1 MELESQVE
9 ALRKRGLGVAAL
21 SYDSVAVLKDFA
33 TRRKITFPLLSDP
46 ESKVIRRFGILNEAD
61 YPPGQMAHGVP
72 YPGTFVTD
80 AKGIIRSKFFEKT
93 YVERR
98 TAASLLTLADETDG
112 NPSSSIETS
121 APTFTLRTSSS
132 NTEAAPGQR
141 LTLVL
146 DFEMKPTMHVYAPS
160 VQGYRPLRL
169 RLDPQP
175 LLTVH
180 EAAFP
185 PSRPYRFAPLDETVP
200 VFEGRFRIT
209 QDVTLASGRDFAELL
224 KTPSPKLD
232 LTGAL
237 VHQVCSD
244 RVCYP
249 PAVLPV
255 HWTIKVLPLDRER
268 APEAIQHKPAK
279 P

>member
-21 SYDSVAVLKDFA
+21 SYDSVAILRDFA
-33 TRRKITFPLLSDP
+33 TRRRITFPLLSDA
-46 ESKVIRRFGILNEAD
+46 ESKVIRAFGILNEAD

-80 AKGIIRSKFFEKT
+80 ARGFVRSKLFEKT

-98 TAASLLTLADETDG
+98 TAASLLTLAGGTASD
-112 NPSSSIETS
+112 PSSSIETS
-121 APTFTLRTSSS
+121 TPTFTVRVSSS
-132 NTEAAPGQR
+132 NREAAPGQR

-146 DFEMKPTMHVYAPS
+146 DFEVKPTMHVYAPG
-160 VQGYRPLRL
+160 VQSYRPLRL

-180 EAAFP
+180 ETAFS
-185 PSRPYRFAPLDETVP
+185 PSRPYHFAPLHETVP
-200 VFEGRFRIT
+200 VFEGSFRVT

-224 KTPSPKLD
+224 KTPDPKLD
-232 LTGAL
+232 VTGAIE
-237 VHQVCSD
+237 HQVCSD

-255 HWTIKVLPLDRER
+255 HWTIRVLALDRER
-268 APEAIQHKPAK
+268 VPEAIQHQPAK

>member
-1 MELESQVE
+1 MELESQLE

-21 SYDSVAVLKDFA
+21 SYDSVAILRDFA
-33 TRRKITFPLLSDP
+33 TRRRITFPLLSDP
-46 ESKVIRRFGILNEAD
+46 ESKVIRVFGILNEVD
-61 YPPGQMAHGVP
+61 YPPGQTAHGVP

-80 AKGIIRSKFFEKT
+80 AKGIVRSKFFEKT

-98 TAASLLTLADETDG
+98 TAASLLALAGETAGDQ
-112 NPSSSIETS
+112 SSSIETS
-121 APTFTLRTSSS
+121 TPTFTVRASSS
-132 NTEAAPGQR
+132 NHEAAPGQR

-146 DFEMKPTMHVYAPS
+146 DFEMKPTMHVYAPG
-160 VQGYRPLRL
+160 VQSYRALRL

-175 LLTVH
+175 LVTVH

-185 PSRPYRFAPLDETVP
+185 PSRPYHFAPLDETVP
-200 VFEGRFRIT
+200 VFEGRFRVT

-224 KTPSPKLD
+224 KTPDPRLD
-232 LTGAL
+232 IAGAL
-237 VHQVCSD
+237 EHQVCSD
-244 RVCYP
+244 SVCHP

-268 APEAIQHKPAK
+268 PPDAIQHKPAK